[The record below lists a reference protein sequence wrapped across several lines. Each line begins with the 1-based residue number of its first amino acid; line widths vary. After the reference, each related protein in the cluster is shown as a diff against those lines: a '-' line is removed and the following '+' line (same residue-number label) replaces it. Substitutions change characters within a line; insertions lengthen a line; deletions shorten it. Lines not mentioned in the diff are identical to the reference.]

1 MTLERFEILYPLV
14 FISTAVALGLLERV
28 HALQRQPI
36 RMARRWTS
44 NIGLFISGNLIATA
58 IVPIGIYGF
67 ALAQP
72 PGPMTRLELPFAAQL
87 VLTFVLLDFWRY
99 WEHRVFHQVPLLWR
113 LHLVHHSDT
122 AVDITTS
129 ERHHPL
135 DVFLGTATLMALI
148 AVLGLP
154 AAGVGFYLLVATVV
168 AFYSHANLRATAPLD
183 RMLRPY
189 VVTASVHAVHHSSF
203 SAQTDSNFGS
213 VFTLWDRLF
222 GTFVDPA
229 RARIP
234 HFGLDYF
241 HLAADTRFARVLLQP
256 FLFRPSLDYPAR
268 RPYDDAADGTPV
280 AASMTPASRD
290 ALAGAIAGS
299 ALVCLVM
306 WPTLVEM
313 FAVWRGTES
322 YQYAWLVVPMIVY
335 VLAGRHGAAGV
346 AVNPRPDF
354 SGVVVVV
361 AAAVCWGAAVL
372 MNIDV
377 GRQFALVLAIHGVAM
392 SALGWRAYWR
402 LFPVLALMFLMIPSG
417 DLLQPALRMLT
428 VKAIELF
435 AVVANLPHSV
445 EGFVVFIG
453 SHRYIVIDECSGLSY
468 VLLAAFL
475 GYCFGLLLY
484 RSFAR
489 IAALAL
495 LGALLGFTSNMLRV
509 DAIVLVDWLRDSQM
523 DLGAHGVVQW
533 IALLATL
540 GLLFHVLSGLR
551 GDAAVA
557 PVTRAVPR
565 RVAPARKLAPVT
577 AGLCGLLI
585 AGSATALPDAD
596 PRTPRDL
603 HSPTFPATLAG
614 WTRAQP
620 ARGWTVDSQ
629 HGTASVA
636 STYEQERHTLEVVVT
651 ETLSPTAKLQ
661 PIAPAAQAESDWH
674 EKQVRHESG
683 CVPAGCVTF
692 VHTTWQ
698 RQGTRELREV
708 FYTYSV
714 GNFTTDSRFAVRAAH
729 GWGRLTESPDRPRMI
744 AFLRDDADADANGM
758 AGAYLALRSANDAPL
773 DR

>member
-1 MTLERFEILYPLV
+1 
-14 FISTAVALGLLERV
+14 
-28 HALQRQPI
+28 
-36 RMARRWTS
+36 
-44 NIGLFISGNLIATA
+44 
-58 IVPIGIYGF
+58 
-67 ALAQP
+67 
-72 PGPMTRLELPFAAQL
+72 
-87 VLTFVLLDFWRY
+87 
-99 WEHRVFHQVPLLWR
+99 
-113 LHLVHHSDT
+113 

-135 DVFLGTATLMALI
+135 DVILGTATLMALI

-154 AAGVGFYLLVATVV
+154 APAVGLYLLTATVV

-183 RMLRPY
+183 RVLRPY
-189 VVTASVHAVHHSSF
+189 VVTASVHAVHHSDF
-203 SAQTDSNFGS
+203 RAQTDSNFGS

-256 FLFRPSLDYPAR
+256 FVFRRNLDYPAR
-268 RPYDDAADGTPV
+268 RPDDGAVDAPV
-280 AASMTPASRD
+280 ATPMLPASRD
-290 ALAGAIAGS
+290 ALAGALAGC

-306 WPTLVEM
+306 WPTLAEM
-313 FAVWRGTES
+313 FAVWRGTEA

-335 VLAGRHGAAGV
+335 VLAGRHGPASV
-346 AVNPRPDF
+346 AVNPRSDF
-354 SGVVVVV
+354 SGVIVVI
-361 AAAVCWGAAVL
+361 AAAVCWGAAAL

-417 DLLQPALRMLT
+417 DLLQPVLRMLT

-435 AVVANLPHSV
+435 AVVAGLPHSV

-468 VLLAAFL
+468 VLLATFL

-495 LGALLGFTSNMLRV
+495 LGALLGFTSNVLRV
-509 DAIVLVDWLRDSQM
+509 DAIVLIDWLRDSQM
-523 DLGAHGVVQW
+523 DLGAHGAVQL

-540 GLLFHVLSGLR
+540 GLLFHILGRLR
-551 GDAAVA
+551 GDAPVA
-557 PVTRAVPR
+557 TIVETAPIRVT
-565 RVAPARKLAPVT
+565 PARKLAPVT

-596 PRTPRDL
+596 LRTPRDL
-603 HSPTFPATLAG
+603 RSPAFPPTLARWMLAEPASG
-614 WTRAQP
+614 WA
-620 ARGWTVDSQ
+620 VDSQ
-629 HGTASVA
+629 RGTASAA
-636 STYEQERHTLEVVVT
+636 STYQDDGHRLEIVMV
-651 ETLSPTAKLQ
+651 ETLSPTAKLR
-661 PIAPAAQAESDWH
+661 AMEPAAHTTSGWH
-674 EKQVRHESG
+674 ERQVRHESG
-683 CVPAGCVTF
+683 CAAAGCVTF
-692 VHTTWQ
+692 VHVTWQ
-698 RQGTRELREV
+698 RDRSRELRQV
-708 FYTYSV
+708 YYAYSL
-714 GNFTTDSRFAVRAAH
+714 GEFTTDSRFALRAAH
-729 GWGRLTESPDRPRMI
+729 GWSRLTESPDRPRMI
-744 AFLRDDADADANGM
+744 ALLPGDGAADVDGM
-758 AGAYLALRSANDAPL
+758 ASAYLALQAAVDASV